1 MKEAFLR
8 IFLLKSRLWAV
19 EINSTS
25 LKIVII
31 SDTHG
36 LLNTHVLSSCCGS
49 DRVIHAGDVGSTE
62 IIVDLK
68 SLVPVSVVRG
78 NIDTVDTL
86 PSHSELIL
94 KSWKIFIQHIVW
106 GRGEPSKDI
115 RSIVDSGG
123 YEIVIFGHTHT
134 PLCLLIEKTL
144 YLNPGS
150 CGPKRFKSD
159 CTFAEILMDENKVHI
174 SFYKITSGTKM
185 FLEKRFE
192 KRNGKLYDCS

>member
-1 MKEAFLR
+1 M
-8 IFLLKSRLWAV
+8 
-19 EINSTS
+19 
-25 LKIVII
+25 KIVVI

-36 LLNTHVLSSCCGS
+36 LLNNHVLSACCAA
-49 DRVIHAGDVGSTE
+49 DRVVHAGDVGSSE

-86 PSHSELIL
+86 PFQSELIL
-94 KSWKIFIQHIVW
+94 KSWKIFVQHVVW
-106 GRGEPSKDI
+106 ERGNPSKDI

-123 YEIVIFGHTHT
+123 YEVVIFGHSHT
-134 PLCLLIEKTL
+134 PLCLLIEKTV

-150 CGPKRFKSD
+150 CGPKRFQSD
-159 CTFAEILMDENKVHI
+159 CTFAEILMDEDNLRI
-174 SFYKITSGTKM
+174 SFYEITSGTKM
-185 FLEKRFE
+185 FLKKRFE